1 MLSVHSSP
9 ALMLVLSPTCP
20 HVRLLFLKRLSSYWS
35 PLSPST
41 ELPKCREFIP
51 RPHSPNPGTALIKG
65 REWVAEESPV
75 SLLQAGIKPE
85 VCLIFWTFLR
95 DQSEVPFG
103 DSPEFAH
110 LLHLFPCSVLLSNS
124 LNDFSLEYY
133 FKIAFAF
140 QSLY

>member
-20 HVRLLFLKRLSSYWS
+20 RMRLLFLKLLSSYWS

-41 ELPKCREFIP
+41 ELLKCREFIP

-65 REWVAEESPV
+65 RERVAEESPV

-85 VCLIFWTFLR
+85 ACLILWMLLG

-103 DSPEFAH
+103 DSPEFAP
-110 LLHLFPCSVLLSNS
+110 LLHLFPYSVLLSHS
-124 LNDFSLEYY
+124 LNDFSWEDYLN
-133 FKIAFAF
+133 IAFAF